1 MSKTWLEKYNNSK
14 DPVVKTID
22 KPWLGF
28 REGSKM
34 LISSPAEIDE
44 YIRKIPAGK
53 TVTVEKLRKDLAI
66 KHGAD
71 FTCPLTTGIFLRIV
85 AEKSFE
91 EMNIDKIEVAPFWRI
106 IDPGSKLASKL
117 SFGLDFIVQMRK
129 KSV

>member
-1 MSKTWLEKYNNSK
+1 MSKTWLEKYNNGK

-117 SFGLDFIVQMRK
+117 SFGPDFIVQMRK

>member
-34 LISSPAEIDE
+34 LISSPAEIDD